1 MQSGIRCSGDPILG
15 STEGRTMNKV
25 VRMRDARAASAGS
38 AARIHQDDGTPA
50 ALLRRGQHPGELVP
64 VGSISAKPLD
74 LEGTLQELLR
84 QIQSLLDGLTGLEPE
99 GARPSY
105 ESTMEIAELRVDRAG
120 HRVLVAGEE
129 IILTTLEFRLLVLMM
144 ERREQVLERGILLS
158 EIWARNTNNLTRTVD
173 THVKRLRDKLKSA
186 ARFIQTVRGVGYRF
200 SETPLREHRPARVAG
215 ELT

>member
-1 MQSGIRCSGDPILG
+1 MRNGIRCCGEPTLG
-15 STEGRTMNKV
+15 STEGRAMNKI

-38 AARIHQDDGTPA
+38 AARI
-50 ALLRRGQHPGELVP
+50 RRDEELVP
-64 VGSISAKPLD
+64 IGSILARPLD

-99 GARPSY
+99 GARASY
-105 ESTMEIAELRVDRAG
+105 ESAIDIAELRIDRAG

-129 IILTTLEFRLLVLMM
+129 VILTSLEFRLLVLLI
-144 ERREQVLERGILLS
+144 ERREQVVGRGILLS
-158 EIWARNTNNLTRTVD
+158 EIWARNANNLTRTVD
-173 THVKRLRDKLKSA
+173 THVKRVRDKLKSA

-200 SETPLREHRPARVAG
+200 SETPLREYRPARVAG